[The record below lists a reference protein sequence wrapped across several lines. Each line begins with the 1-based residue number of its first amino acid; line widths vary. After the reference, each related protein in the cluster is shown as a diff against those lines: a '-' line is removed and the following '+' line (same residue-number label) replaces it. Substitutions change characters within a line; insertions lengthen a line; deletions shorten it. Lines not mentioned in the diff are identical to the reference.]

1 MWVQQHCNI
10 QNQHTKIN
18 HISTYYQWTHRNQVG
33 STETFQIITKKV
45 KYVCMYLTKY
55 ILHLYAE
62 YQVVMKEIKEDL
74 NKWKDTLCSWI
85 RRLSVVKMSISPNL
99 IQSFNSIPTKILTR
113 LFLVNMD
120 KIILK
125 FIWKSKGIRIAEII
139 LKKNKRNHSIC
150 FQVLYSYSNQ
160 DYVVLVEG

>member
-1 MWVQQHCNI
+1 MRK
-10 QNQHTKIN
+10 TK
-18 HISTYYQWTHRNQVG
+18 
-33 STETFQIITKKV
+33 F
-45 KYVCMYLTKY
+45 L
-55 ILHLYAE
+55 
-62 YQVVMKEIKEDL
+62 MKEIKEDL